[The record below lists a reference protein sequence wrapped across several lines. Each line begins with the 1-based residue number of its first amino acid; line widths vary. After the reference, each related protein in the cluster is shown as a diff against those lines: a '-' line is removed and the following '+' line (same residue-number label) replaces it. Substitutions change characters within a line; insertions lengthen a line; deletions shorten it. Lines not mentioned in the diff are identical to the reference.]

1 MPGMGANTF
10 HLCYLNNVKA
20 QTRLV
25 AHSLFA
31 ANDPN
36 IFILIWLQPK
46 EHNVRR
52 LIQIIIILLFIS
64 SDSNI

>member
-25 AHSLFA
+25 AHSLLA

-36 IFILIWLQPK
+36 ILILIWLQPK
-46 EHNVRR
+46 EHKVNTYHHN
-52 LIQIIIILLFIS
+52 IIIHI
-64 SDSNI
+64 

>member
-1 MPGMGANTF
+1 MPGMGANIF

-25 AHSLFA
+25 AHSLLA

-52 LIQIIIILLFIS
+52 LIHIIIILLFIS
-64 SDSNI
+64 SDSII